1 GVNKNKKNSKDINI
15 TQSSINVIY
24 ILSASIIPPSMAS
37 NLLADPDLEM
47 KAAVIHGSK
56 RSLVKTDSIEENIND
71 HTTCKRVIINVSGLK
86 FETQLRTLNQFPKTL
101 LGEASRRNQHFDPQI
116 NEYFFDRNRT
126 SFEAIL
132 KFYQS
137 GGRLKRPTNIPLDV
151 FVEEIKFFDLGEAT
165 LRNIWNDEG
174 GSLPENPPLPENK
187 FKHKIWQTFDE
198 PSSSIFARFITII
211 SLSFILISIVAFCME
226 TLPRYKHYK
235 NITDTDN
242 STIMVEDET
251 PELGDPFFIVE
262 SVCVAWFTFELIVRF
277 ITCPNKLDFIRGDLM
292 NIVDIVAILPYFF
305 TLPKVL
311 SEEYLKTVP
320 DDPNSITD
328 EDRRDNQVMSLAVI
342 RVMRLIRVFRIFK
355 LTRYS
360 KGLRLIGRALKAS
373 LKELALLI
381 FFLCIG
387 VVLFASAVYLAEIG
401 AEDSHFNSIPD
412 AFWWAVVTMTTVG
425 YGDMVPVGI
434 WGKIVGAMAAVA
446 GIIICSLPISI
457 ISSNFDFYYQQDNE
471 ISTNFKHVDTCPC
484 NSSNPDTISL
494 SMAIEGAH
502 SNNSDK
508 NINNIN
514 GNYRNNIKIVKIS
527 NN

>member
-1 GVNKNKKNSKDINI
+1 M
-15 TQSSINVIY
+15 
-24 ILSASIIPPSMAS
+24 SASIVPSMAS
-37 NLLADPDLEM
+37 NLLIDPELEM
-47 KAAVIHGSK
+47 QAFIDNSK
-56 RSLVKTDSIEENIND
+56 RSLVKTDYIEENITEHN
-71 HTTCKRVIINVSGLK
+71 TCKRVIINVSGLK
-86 FETQLRTLNQFPKTL
+86 FETQLRTLNQFPNTL

-132 KFYQS
+132 NYYQS
-137 GGRLKRPTNIPLDV
+137 GGRLKRPINVPLDV
-151 FVEEIKFFDLGEAT
+151 FLEEIQFFDLGEAT

-174 GSLPENPPLPENK
+174 GSLPESPPLPENN
-187 FKHKIWQTFDE
+187 FKHKIWQMFDE
-198 PSSSIFARFITII
+198 PSSSIFARIITII
-211 SLSFILISIVAFCME
+211 SLSFILISIVSFCME

-235 NITDTDN
+235 IITDTDN
-242 STIMVEDET
+242 STIMIEDET

-277 ITCPNKLDFIRGDLM
+277 MSCPNKVDFIRGDLM
-292 NIVDIVAILPYFF
+292 NIIDIVAILPYFF
-305 TLPKVL
+305 TLTKVL
-311 SEEYLKTVP
+311 SEEYFTTGP
-320 DDPNSITD
+320 DNPNLITD
-328 EDRRDNQVMSLAVI
+328 EDGRDNQVMSLAVI

-373 LKELALLI
+373 LKELSLLI

-387 VVLFASAVYLAEIG
+387 VVLFASAVYFAEVG
-401 AEDSHFNSIPD
+401 AEDSHFQSIPD

-425 YGDMVPVGI
+425 YGDMTPVGV
-434 WGKIVGAMAAVA
+434 WGKIVGAMTAVA
-446 GIIICSLPISI
+446 GVIVCSLPISI
-457 ISSNFDFYYQQDNE
+457 ICSNFDFYYQRDNE

-484 NSSNPDTISL
+484 NSSNSDTISF
-494 SMAIEGAH
+494 SKAIEGAH
-502 SNNSDK
+502 SINSDN

-514 GNYRNNIKIVKIS
+514 GNHSNNTKIVNIS